1 MKYILFLI
9 ICLFSTLMAFS
20 QVYESPIAGK
30 QSHPDL
36 KINTI
41 KVTTEYT
48 IIHLSITNQLNT
60 GGWFCAS
67 NSIYLKNSKGLE
79 EYQLIRSEN
88 IPICPNKYEFKSKG
102 EVLEFILFFP
112 PINKEIRF
120 LDLIENCDEAC
131 FSFEGII
138 LDNEHNKKI
147 VLFEKAMENYTD
159 NNFEVCILHLKQ
171 VLEGEHT
178 IDSQIFGLS
187 YYYLVLSYNNLKD
200 STNVDFWYNEL
211 LKSDVPLRD
220 DFIKELNTKL
230 GF

>member
-1 MKYILFLI
+1 MV
-9 ICLFSTLMAFS
+9 FS

-41 KVTTEYT
+41 EITTEYT

-60 GGWFCAS
+60 GGWFCADK
-67 NSIYLKNSKGLE
+67 NIYIKNSKGLE
-79 EYQLIRSEN
+79 EYQLLRSEN
-88 IPICPNKYEFKSKG
+88 IPICPNKFEFTNKR
-102 EVLEFILFFP
+102 EVLEFILYFP

-147 VLFEKAMENYTD
+147 VLFENAMGKYTD
-159 NNFEVCILHLKQ
+159 NSFEECILLFKQ
-171 VLEGEHT
+171 VLDGEHT
-178 IDSQIFGLS
+178 IESQIFGLS
-187 YYYLVLSYNNLKD
+187 YYYLVLSYHKLNDK
-200 STNVDFWYNEL
+200 TNVDFWYNEL

-220 DFIKELNTKL
+220 DFIKELNTQL
-230 GF
+230 GFLK

>member
-1 MKYILFLI
+1 MKKLLLILIGLL
-9 ICLFSTLMAFS
+9 LFQSTYS
-20 QVYESPIAGK
+20 QKYESPIAGK

-41 KVTTEYT
+41 EITTEYT

-60 GGWFCAS
+60 GGWFCAD
-67 NSIYLKNSKGLE
+67 NNIYIKNSKGIEQYML
-79 EYQLIRSEN
+79 LRSEN
-88 IPICPNKYEFKSKG
+88 IPICPNKFEFTTKG
-102 EVLEFILFFP
+102 EVLEFILYFP

-147 VLFEKAMENYTD
+147 VLFENAMGKYTD
-159 NNFEVCILHLKQ
+159 NSYEECILLLKQ
-171 VLEGEHT
+171 VLDGEHT
-178 IDSQIFGLS
+178 IESQIFGLS
-187 YYYLVLSYNNLKD
+187 YYYLVLSYHKIND
-200 STNVDFWYNEL
+200 ETNVDFWYNEL

-220 DFIKELNTKL
+220 DFIKELNTQL
-230 GF
+230 GK

>member
-1 MKYILFLI
+1 MKKILLFLI
-9 ICLFSTLMAFS
+9 GLLSIYQTFS

-41 KVTTEYT
+41 EITNEYT

-60 GGWFCAS
+60 GGWFCADK
-67 NSIYLKNSKGLE
+67 NIYIKNSKGLE

-88 IPICPNKYEFKSKG
+88 IPICPNKFEFTSKG
-102 EVLEFILFFP
+102 EVLEFILYFP
-112 PINKEIRF
+112 PINKGIMF

-147 VLFEKAMENYTD
+147 VLFENAMKEYNENS
-159 NNFEVCILHLKQ
+159 FVECILLLKQ

-178 IDSQIFGLS
+178 IESQIFGLS
-187 YYYLVLSYNNLKD
+187 YYYLVLSYHKLNNE
-200 STNVDFWYNEL
+200 TNVDFWYNEL